1 MVVLPFRRRGRRLSG
16 VEPNYVNTLGTYYS
30 DIGMIEAEYVNTIG
44 TYYSDIGIS
53 EAEYVNADPYGLDIL
68 LTVFGELLAPNP
80 SGFTVTHASSYD
92 STTKLDRYSANMVS
106 TLISIDQRIRFL
118 TNAPWPLA
126 LNTDYWIYSVI
137 PSSPGGVPNPCYFT
151 VKDAK
156 GNGNLIEP
164 VTGLTSNIIRYAEAF

>member
-1 MVVLPFRRRGRRLSG
+1 MAVLPFRRRGRRISG
-16 VEPNYVNTLGTYYS
+16 SN
-30 DIGMIEAEYVNTIG
+30 YVNTIG

-53 EAEYVNADPYGLDIL
+53 EAEYINADPYGKDIL

-80 SGFTVTHASSYD
+80 VGFTVTHASSYD
-92 STTKLDRYSANMVS
+92 STTKFDRYSVNMIE
-106 TLISIDQRIRFL
+106 TLVWWDQRIRFL
-118 TNAPWPLA
+118 TNAPSPLV